1 MMDEKYA
8 QLLETLATKL
18 GTTAEHLWGVLVR
31 QAPISG
37 ATDLVLCIILALV
50 AWKLIAFVKRKTTHS
65 EDSSGRSRP
74 AEWHGEEGPAW
85 FVTAIVTTVLSG
97 LIIATIHD
105 LISAFANPEYWAL
118 KQLLSMVPR

>member
-1 MMDEKYA
+1 MDEKYA

-37 ATDLVLCIILALV
+37 ATNLVLCIIGALLL
-50 AWKLIAFVKRKTTHS
+50 WKLITFVNHKTINRDADWYYERH
-65 EDSSGRSRP
+65 
-74 AEWHGEEGPAW
+74 PAW
-85 FVTAIVTTVLSG
+85 FGVGVVAFAVSIGILVSIPKIVY
-97 LIIATIHD
+97 
-105 LISAFANPEYWAL
+105 AFANPEYWAL

>member
-1 MMDEKYA
+1 MDEKYA

-37 ATDLVLCIILALV
+37 AVDLALCIILALAV
-50 AWKLIAFVKRKTTHS
+50 WRLIAFVKRKTTPS

-85 FVTAIVTTVLSG
+85 LVAAIMTTVLSG
-97 LIIATIHD
+97 LIIATIPG
-105 LISAFANPEYWAL
+105 IVSAFANPEYWAL

>member
-18 GTTAEHLWGVLVR
+18 GTTAEHLWGVLLR

-37 ATDLVLCIILALV
+37 AVDLALCIILAAV
-50 AWKLIAFVKRKTTHS
+50 AWKLIALVKRKTADPES
-65 EDSSGRSRP
+65 EWRFDPLP
-74 AEWHGEEGPAW
+74 AVFFAL
-85 FVTAIVTTVLSG
+85 VATILSG
-97 LIIATIHD
+97 VALLSIPGIV
-105 LISAFANPEYWAL
+105 SAFANPEYWAL